1 MAKDIRRYATMDEV
15 KDIIKR
21 LDHQDQRFNGQ
32 DEMLKDIQRLLK
44 GSVSLNLQGILPMVN
59 EMKDSMSQVV
69 SDVAHLQRWKKKEQE
84 SKGTFTIR
92 TSVFITRLLA
102 IIGAVGV
109 IVGAMLGGLQIIE
122 QAKKMKSE
130 HKQEQTAPQKN
141 SDKK

>member
-1 MAKDIRRYATMDEV
+1 MAKENRRYATMDEV

-21 LDHQDQRFNGQ
+21 LDNQDQRFNGQ

-59 EMKDSMSQVV
+59 EMKDSMSQVCT
-69 SDVAHLQRWKKKEQE
+69 DVAHLQRWKKKEQE

-109 IVGAMLGGLQIIE
+109 IVGAALGGLQIIE
-122 QAKKMKSE
+122 QAKKMKSQQ
-130 HKQEQTAPQKN
+130 QEQTAPQN
-141 SDKK
+141 SSDKK

>member
-1 MAKDIRRYATMDEV
+1 MAKENRRYATMDEV

-21 LDHQDQRFNGQ
+21 LDHQDHRFNGQ

-69 SDVAHLQRWKKKEQE
+69 TDVAHLQRWKKREQE

-92 TSVFITRLLA
+92 TSVFITRILA
-102 IIGAVGV
+102 IIGAIGV
-109 IVGAMLGGLQIIE
+109 IVGAALGGLQIIE
-122 QAKKMKSE
+122 QAKKMKSQQ
-130 HKQEQTAPQKN
+130 QEQTAPQN
-141 SDKK
+141 SSDKK